1 METVKKLNDKLKNSS
16 IPEDLKKSIKQKRDI
31 LKNNKTVNK

>member
-1 METVKKLNDKLKNSS
+1 METVKKLSEKLKNSNVS
-16 IPEDLKKSIKQKRDI
+16 EDLKKSIKQKRDI